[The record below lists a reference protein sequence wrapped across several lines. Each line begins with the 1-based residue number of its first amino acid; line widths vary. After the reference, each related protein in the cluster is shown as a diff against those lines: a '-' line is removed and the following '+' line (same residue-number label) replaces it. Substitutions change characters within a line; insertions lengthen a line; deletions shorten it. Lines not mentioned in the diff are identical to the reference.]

1 MSQGLARMILGIQN
15 DLYSFLMGYG
25 VSDDGSDGDRERLF
39 QGRERASA
47 RDVRGTLGDTKL
59 GRHLLQDLID
69 ETMNSKRRSDLLESQ
84 IPFIKGPIGPMLRDQ
99 DTTTHRYEANEF
111 DCMKFHQDVLAFS
124 ESFKCYRQ
132 CDPSGYYGSA
142 SYAIQRLQ
150 IAYERHYSGS
160 FYAQIREIEAE
171 TNCYFDDAFLIDTE
185 RAVDYTKVW
194 IQTFQRHERPCAGIG
209 KG

>member
-124 ESFKCYRQ
+124 ESFK
-132 CDPSGYYGSA
+132 
-142 SYAIQRLQ
+142 
-150 IAYERHYSGS
+150 S